1 MATIEAKVFPNNKTS
16 ATVQDGE
23 TIVATKVVVPGQQL
37 LRNLTDVDSSSL
49 TDGSILIYRDST
61 SSFVTTTDLS
71 LSGTNYVTGG
81 NF

>member
-1 MATIEAKVFPNNKTS
+1 MATIEAKVFPDNKTS

-71 LSGTNYVTGG
+71 LSGTNYLTGG

>member
-1 MATIEAKVFPNNKTS
+1 MATIEAKVFPDNKTS

>member
-1 MATIEAKVFPNNKTS
+1 MVRKLRAKKRT
-16 ATVQDGE
+16 
-23 TIVATKVVVPGQQL
+23 L
-37 LRNLTDVDSSSL
+37 LV
-49 TDGSILIYRDST
+49 DGSILIYRDST

>member
-1 MATIEAKVFPNNKTS
+1 MADITATVFPDNKTS

-37 LRNLTDVDSSSL
+37 LKNLTDVDSSTL
-49 TDGSILIYRDST
+49 TDGSILMYREST
-61 SSFVTTTDLS
+61 STFVTTTDLS

>member
-1 MATIEAKVFPNNKTS
+1 MATIEAKVFPDNKTS
-16 ATVQDGE
+16 ATVQDGT